1 MFGDEFIRAFT
12 MGKVPNL
19 IAEENCDIIDLLIWK
34 AWFGAAPA
42 PKTPPVVKEVK
53 NV

>member
-12 MGKVPNL
+12 MEKFPNL

-34 AWFGAAPA
+34 AWFGAVPA